1 MTHDHD
7 QHDPHLAHHFET
19 PQQQFASNKLGMWIF
34 LATEVLFFSG
44 LFVAYAV
51 YRGNHPEVFVHASTL
66 LDKSLG
72 GLNTVVLITSSFTM
86 ALAVRLAMLGQ
97 TRKLVA
103 ALVVT
108 LVLAGGFLGVKGV
121 EYQHKWKHGLMWG
134 QHFDPHH
141 EDHGEHEGEAH
152 GAVEGHAAP
161 AGHAADAPVDSA
173 EDERSSIAR
182 SATGPS
188 GMAKPGESHAIVHED
203 APSNVHIFFG
213 IYFAMTGLHGLHVI
227 IGMGLILWLIL
238 RARRGEFN
246 RKYFTPVDL
255 VGLYWH
261 LVDLI
266 WIFLF
271 PLLYLIG

>member
-1 MTHDHD
+1 MSEHP
-7 QHDPHLAHHFET
+7 PHLAHHFET

-51 YRGNHPEVFVHASTL
+51 YRANHPEVFIYASTL

-108 LVLAGGFLGVKGV
+108 LVLAGGFLGVKAV

-134 QHFDPHH
+134 QHYDPHH
-141 EDHGEHEGEAH
+141 EDHGDHEGEAH
-152 GAVEGHAAP
+152 GHAGDTRAE
-161 AGHAADAPVDSA
+161 AADEAA
-173 EDERSSIAR
+173 EDRSNIAR

-188 GMAKPGESHAIVHED
+188 GLAKPGETHTIVHED
-203 APSNVHIFFG
+203 DPSNVHIFFG

-238 RARRGEFN
+238 RARRGEFS

>member
-1 MTHDHD
+1 MSHSSD

-51 YRGNHPEVFVHASTL
+51 YRANHPEVFIHASEL

-86 ALAVRLAMLGQ
+86 ALAVRLSMLGQ

-108 LVLAGGFLGVKGV
+108 LVLAGGFLGVKAI
-121 EYQHKWKHGLMWG
+121 EYQHKWKHGLLWG
-134 QHFDPHH
+134 QHYDPHTEH
-141 EDHGEHEGEAH
+141 VEHGDAE
-152 GAVEGHAAP
+152 HAAAAP
-161 AGHAADAPVDSA
+161 HAAADEAKEADAA
-173 EDERSSIAR
+173 RSNIAP
-182 SATGPS
+182 SATGPT
-188 GMAKPGESHAIVHED
+188 GLARPGEDHSIQHVD
-203 APSNVHIFFG
+203 DPSNVHVFFG

-238 RARRGEFN
+238 RARRGEFS

>member
-86 ALAVRLAMLGQ
+86 ALAVRLSMLGQ

-103 ALVVT
+103 ALVAT
-108 LVLAGGFLGVKGV
+108 LVLAGAFLGVKAV
-121 EYQHKWKHGLMWG
+121 EYKHKWEHGLLWG
-134 QHFDPHH
+134 QHYDPHH
-141 EDHGEHEGEAH
+141 EYGHGE
-152 GAVEGHAAP
+152 AA
-161 AGHAADAPVDSA
+161 HAADAAHAETGEVHAEEGDPA
-173 EDERSSIAR
+173 EDRSNIAR
-182 SATGPS
+182 SATGPA
-188 GMAKPGESHAIVHED
+188 GLARPGESHVIEHVDE
-203 APSNVHIFFG
+203 PSNVHVFFG

-238 RARRGEFN
+238 RARRGVFGP
-246 RKYFTPVDL
+246 KYFTPVDL

>member
-1 MTHDHD
+1 VNSSPD
-7 QHDPHLAHHFET
+7 QHEHPPHLAHHFDSSEH
-19 PQQQFASNKLGMWIF
+19 QFASNKLGMWVF
-34 LATEVLFFSG
+34 LATEILFFSG

-51 YRGNHPEVFVHASTL
+51 YRANHPEVFVHASQL

-97 TRKLVA
+97 TRKLVV
-103 ALVVT
+103 ALVAT
-108 LVLAGGFLGVKGV
+108 LLLAGGFLGVKGI
-121 EYQHKWKHGLMWG
+121 EYQHKWKHGLLWG
-134 QHFDPHH
+134 QHYDPHTEH
-141 EDHGEHEGEAH
+141 VEHGEGEHADGSAAAEH
-152 GAVEGHAAP
+152 GDAATEE
-161 AGHAADAPVDSA
+161 ADSD
-173 EDERSSIAR
+173 RSSIAR
-182 SATGPS
+182 SATGPA
-188 GMAKPGESHAIVHED
+188 GLARLDE
-203 APSNVHIFFG
+203 APVVVADDPANVHIFFG

-246 RKYFTPVDL
+246 RGYFTPVDL